1 MRCIVVVD
9 VCWLAAWLTVGQHTS
24 TRTHTRIRA
33 HTHSNLCIKISHCA
47 LLVEHF
53 WLFWFSLPLAIRS
66 FLLLLRLLLLLIC
79 CCACAVHLGCR
90 CCCFCCCRLPHAAGN
105 KMAPCP
111 APDMCPQ
118 AKSLQHIPAVLPPPS
133 PLPHLI
139 PTHVACPCRW
149 HRGAFAYL
157 VVEKAAFNL
166 AKI

>member
-1 MRCIVVVD
+1 MGNTHQ
-9 VCWLAAWLTVGQHTS
+9 LTQ
-24 TRTHTRIRA
+24 THTHTHAQHA

-66 FLLLLRLLLLLIC
+66 FLLLLLIC

-90 CCCFCCCRLPHAAGN
+90 CHCCCCCFCCCRLPHAAGN

-118 AKSLQHIPAVLPPPS
+118 AKSLQHSPALLSLLISYSLTLPAS
-133 PLPHLI
+133 VAGIAGRSHISLWKKLLLI
-139 PTHVACPCRW
+139 WR
-149 HRGAFAYL
+149 
-157 VVEKAAFNL
+157 KFN
-166 AKI
+166 